1 MESSLTNHRFQRERH
16 QVIGDLLERFN
27 PDFLCC
33 EGIGFGGGTRIALE
47 LDEYRESVDIDL
59 ICPSTASYRAVRQ
72 TIGEHD
78 LGALLRLPVTLAREV
93 RTTRDKVV
101 TAIEHAGH
109 VVKLEII
116 SFADWQLGMVDHP
129 LFPIPVLDQ
138 AACFTSKLTAAN
150 DRGRAP
156 PYKDVVDLIVMQ
168 AYWGAI
174 PDAAVREAERHYGR
188 TVLPRAQAAIAHFL
202 ELSDADLSKVTR
214 TLGMKH
220 DFFEHLDRPAKPTC
234 DGGL

>member
-1 MESSLTNHRFQRERH
+1 LTEHLFQRERH
-16 QVIGDLLERFN
+16 QLIAEVLERFN
-27 PDFLCC
+27 PDFLGS

-59 ICPSTASYRAVRQ
+59 ICPSTASFRAVRQ
-72 TIGEHD
+72 TVGEQD
-78 LGALLRLPVTLAREV
+78 LGALLRLPLPLAREV
-93 RTTRDKVV
+93 RTSRDKVV
-101 TAIEHAGH
+101 TAIAHAGH

-116 SFADWQLGMVDHP
+116 SFSDWQLGTLDHP

-138 AACFTSKLTAAN
+138 TACFTTKLTAAN

-174 PDAAVREAERHYGR
+174 PHAAVREAERHYGR
-188 TVLPRAQAAIAHFL
+188 SVLPKAQAAMAHFL
-202 ELSDADLSKVTR
+202 ELSDADLRKVTH
-214 TLGMKH
+214 TLGMKQ
-220 DFFEHLDRPAKPTC
+220 DFFAHLGHSAKPT
-234 DGGL
+234 LRAPQ